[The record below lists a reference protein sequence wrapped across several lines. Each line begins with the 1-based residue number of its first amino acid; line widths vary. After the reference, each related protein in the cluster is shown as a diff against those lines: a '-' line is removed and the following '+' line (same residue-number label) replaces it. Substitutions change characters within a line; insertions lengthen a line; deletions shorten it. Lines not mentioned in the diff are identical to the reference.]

1 MNYLLR
7 LSLLLAML
15 LLPAYG
21 IAAPAPDSG
30 IVTIVIEPMFGDQPL
45 QLSDKQY
52 VDNFGDTL
60 YIDLFR
66 FYMTDLDFGSK
77 ADTTFVMAG
86 YSHLVDA
93 EDKNTLSFSVKI
105 PAGTYSSFNFTAG
118 VDSVD
123 NTSGANGGDLDPAMG
138 MYWAWNTG
146 YIMAKLEGHS
156 NVCKTLHH
164 AFEFHIGGYMPPYNA
179 ARNIDLS
186 LGKEITVGS
195 ATLNKII
202 IKADVS
208 KWLTTASL
216 AKVNSIVIPGK
227 DAAAMAD
234 NYAKMYSL
242 DGIRH
247 FEYPVIKQ

>member
-1 MNYLLR
+1 MNYFVR
-7 LSLLLAML
+7 LSLLLATL

-21 IAAPAPDSG
+21 MARPASDSG
-30 IVTIVIEPMFGDQPL
+30 IITIVIEPMFGDQPL
-45 QLSDKQY
+45 QLSDKSY

-66 FYMTDLDFGSK
+66 FYMTDLDFDLRG
-77 ADTTFVMAG
+77 DTTFVLAG
-86 YSHLVDA
+86 YSQLVDA

-105 PAGTYSSFNFTAG
+105 PAGTYNSFNFTAG

-123 NTSGANGGDLDPAMG
+123 NTSGANGGDLDPSMG

-156 NVCKTLHH
+156 KVCKTLHH

-179 ARNIDLS
+179 ARNIAIALPRAMIVDHDTRN
-186 LGKEITVGS
+186 TVRV
-195 ATLNKII
+195 
-202 IKADVS
+202 KADVAA
-208 KWLTTASL
+208 WLTTSL

-242 DGIRH
+242 DKEVQIPLIH
-247 FEYPVIKQ
+247 K

>member
-1 MNYLLR
+1 
-7 LSLLLAML
+7 
-15 LLPAYG
+15 
-21 IAAPAPDSG
+21 
-30 IVTIVIEPMFGDQPL
+30 
-45 QLSDKQY
+45 
-52 VDNFGDTL
+52 
-60 YIDLFR
+60 
-66 FYMTDLDFGSK
+66 
-77 ADTTFVMAG
+77 
-86 YSHLVDA
+86 
-93 EDKNTLSFSVKI
+93 
-105 PAGTYSSFNFTAG
+105 
-118 VDSVD
+118 
-123 NTSGANGGDLDPAMG
+123 
-138 MYWAWNTG
+138 
-146 YIMAKLEGHS
+146 
-156 NVCKTLHH
+156 
-164 AFEFHIGGYMPPYNA
+164 MPPYNA